1 MKQIETRQVLQI
13 LFMNVSHCNYVLRY
27 NNEYTAENTVKNML
41 YAEPFSINNDVA
53 YADPNETQG
62 LYECATD
69 VPIQTTVSETT
80 FISLT
85 VDI

>member
-1 MKQIETRQVLQI
+1 
-13 LFMNVSHCNYVLRY
+13 MNVSHCNYVLCY
-27 NNEYTAENTVKNML
+27 NNDCTAEKEVKNML
-41 YAEPFSINNDVA
+41 YAEPFSINNVVEA
-53 YADPNETQG
+53 SYADPNETQV
-62 LYECATD
+62 LYECAID

>member
-1 MKQIETRQVLQI
+1 
-13 LFMNVSHCNYVLRY
+13 MNVSRCNYVLCY
-27 NNEYTAENTVKNML
+27 NNEYTAQSTVNNI
-41 YAEPFSINNDVA
+41 YAEPFSINNVVEA
-53 YADPNETQG
+53 SYADPNETQV

>member
-1 MKQIETRQVLQI
+1 
-13 LFMNVSHCNYVLRY
+13 
-27 NNEYTAENTVKNML
+27 ML
-41 YAEPFSINNDVA
+41 YAEPFSINNDA
-53 YADPNETQG
+53 SYADPNETQV